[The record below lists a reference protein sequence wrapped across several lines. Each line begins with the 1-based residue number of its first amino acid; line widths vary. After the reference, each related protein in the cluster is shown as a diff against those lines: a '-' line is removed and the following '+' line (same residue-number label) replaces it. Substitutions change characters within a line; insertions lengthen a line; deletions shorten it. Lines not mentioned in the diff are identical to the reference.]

1 MQLRISRIDSVKSAT
16 YRRAM
21 AIRDQTPGTRKCSAP
36 QAKRQREAA
45 IGPRLRAL
53 RKQRGMTLEQVASVA
68 GLTKG
73 FLSHLERGGTSASIG
88 SLYRLCDA
96 LGVGVAVLFE
106 ATGGTLTRQKSRQPA
121 YFGGEG
127 VTDYVVTPPTER
139 RVQVLET
146 HVAPQGTPD
155 CNLWAHRG
163 DVSIA
168 YVLSG
173 VLEIRFADNT
183 VTLGAGDA
191 LTFSPAEP
199 HSWRNPSQSGDTI
212 VMWVMLP
219 AAF

>member
-1 MQLRISRIDSVKSAT
+1 MNARDLTRDAATRSAAHAT
-16 YRRAM
+16 RQPEAD
-21 AIRDQTPGTRKCSAP
+21 IGT
-36 QAKRQREAA
+36 
-45 IGPRLRAL
+45 RLRAM
-53 RKQRGMTLEQVASVA
+53 RKQRGLTLEQVASAA
-68 GLTKG
+68 GLTRG

-88 SLYRLCDA
+88 SLYRICDS
-96 LGVGVAVLFE
+96 LGVEIGALFE
-106 ATGGTLTRQKSRQPA
+106 PTGGTLTRQKSREPS

-155 CNLWAHRG
+155 RNLWAHPG

-173 VLEIRFADNT
+173 KLEIRFADHT
-183 VTLGAGDA
+183 ITLGPRDA
-191 LTFSPAEP
+191 LTFTPAEP
-199 HSWRNPSQSGDTI
+199 HSWRNPSRSVDTI

-219 AAF
+219 ATF

>member
-1 MQLRISRIDSVKSAT
+1 ME
-16 YRRAM
+16 
-21 AIRDQTPGTRKCSAP
+21 IRDQTPGTRKCSAP

-68 GLTKG
+68 GLTRG
-73 FLSHLERGGTSASIG
+73 FLSHLERGGTSASVG

-106 ATGGTLTRQKSRQPA
+106 PAGAKLTRQKSRQPS

-127 VTDYVVTPPTER
+127 VTDYVVTPPAER

-146 HVAPQGTPD
+146 HVAPGGTPD
-155 CNLWAHRG
+155 RNLWTHRG

-173 VLEIRFADNT
+173 ELEIRFADDT
-183 VTLGAGDA
+183 LTLGPGDA
-191 LTFSPAEP
+191 VTFSPTEP
-199 HSWRNPSQSGDTI
+199 HGWRNPSRSAETI

>member
-1 MQLRISRIDSVKSAT
+1 MNARSQTLGPGRRSVAQ
-16 YRRAM
+16 
-21 AIRDQTPGTRKCSAP
+21 AIRQPEADIGT
-36 QAKRQREAA
+36 
-45 IGPRLRAL
+45 RLRAL
-53 RKQRGMTLEQVASVA
+53 RKQRGMTLEQVASDA
-68 GLTKG
+68 GLTRG

-88 SLYRLCDA
+88 SLYRICDS
-96 LGVGVAVLFE
+96 LGVEIAVLFE
-106 ATGGTLTRQKSRQPA
+106 PTGGTLTRQGTREPS

-155 CNLWAHRG
+155 RNLWAHRG

-173 VLEIRFADNT
+173 ELEIRFADHT
-183 VTLGAGDA
+183 VTLGPGDA
-191 LTFSPAEP
+191 LTFTPAEP
-199 HSWRNPSQSGDTI
+199 HSWRNPSSSDDAV

-219 AAF
+219 ATF